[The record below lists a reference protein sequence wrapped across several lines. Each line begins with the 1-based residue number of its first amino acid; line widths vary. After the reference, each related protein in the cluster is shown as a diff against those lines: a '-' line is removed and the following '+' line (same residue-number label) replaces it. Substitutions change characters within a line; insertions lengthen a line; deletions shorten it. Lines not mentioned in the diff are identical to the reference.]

1 MKVRPNI
8 LPPTLRIKKRYVVF
22 KIYSEEGISFEDVVN
37 AIWGSFLNFA
47 GELNLALSRI
57 KIIDDLWQKEKKI
70 GVIRCAH
77 TAVELVRTV
86 LILIDRIGDQRV
98 VFRILGVSGTLNSAK
113 RKFMDQRTL
122 EDVF

>member
-8 LPPTLRIKKRYVVF
+8 LPPTLRIKKRYIVF
-22 KIYSEEGISFEDVVN
+22 QVYSEEKISFEDIVN

-57 KIIDDLWQKEKKI
+57 KMIEDLWDEEKQI
-70 GVIRCAH
+70 CVIRCSH
-77 TAVELVRTV
+77 TAVELVRAV

-98 VFRILGVSGTLNSAK
+98 VFRILGVSGTLNAAK
-113 RKFMDQRTL
+113 RKFIDQRTL
-122 EDVF
+122 EEF

>member
-8 LPPTLRIKKRYVVF
+8 LPPALRIKKRYVVF
-22 KIYSEEGISFEDVVN
+22 RVYSEEKINFEDVVN
-37 AIWGSFLNFA
+37 AVWGSFLNFA

-57 KIIDDLWQKEKKI
+57 KIMEDLWNEEKQV

-77 TAVELVRTV
+77 TAVELVRSV
-86 LILIDRIGDQRV
+86 LILIDRIGDRRV

-113 RKFMDQRTL
+113 RKFMDQKTL
-122 EDVF
+122 EEF